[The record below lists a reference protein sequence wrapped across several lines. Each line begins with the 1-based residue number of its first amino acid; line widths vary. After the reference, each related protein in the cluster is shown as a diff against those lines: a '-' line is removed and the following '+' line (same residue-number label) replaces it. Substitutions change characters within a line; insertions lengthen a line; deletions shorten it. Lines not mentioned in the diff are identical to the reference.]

1 VTHGGDALILVAT
14 ERARDFAQKPFYL
27 FGTAE
32 SVENFTSSRAFHV
45 AGPVFC
51 TRKW

>member
-1 VTHGGDALILVAT
+1 MVNLGLNDIILDA
-14 ERARDFAQKPFYL
+14 FYL
-27 FGTAE
+27 LGTGE